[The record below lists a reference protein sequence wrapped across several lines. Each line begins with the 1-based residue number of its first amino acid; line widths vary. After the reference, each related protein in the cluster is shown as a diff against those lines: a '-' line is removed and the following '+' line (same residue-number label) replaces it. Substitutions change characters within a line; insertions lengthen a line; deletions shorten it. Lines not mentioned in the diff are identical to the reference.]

1 MNTPLQ
7 TVDFRLHVFGIR
19 ITVCLAHVLCCSTHI
34 ILTVKTSEQHSLTP
48 MVFSTLC
55 RCASVS
61 SRPIVIN
68 SSHCMKETNI
78 EGSVNLVLQS
88 TKIKDGIKVDKIQ
101 ALATYTP
108 PLKHQERDYNS

>member
-1 MNTPLQ
+1 
-7 TVDFRLHVFGIR
+7 
-19 ITVCLAHVLCCSTHI
+19 
-34 ILTVKTSEQHSLTP
+34 
-48 MVFSTLC
+48 
-55 RCASVS
+55 
-61 SRPIVIN
+61 
-68 SSHCMKETNI
+68 MKETNI